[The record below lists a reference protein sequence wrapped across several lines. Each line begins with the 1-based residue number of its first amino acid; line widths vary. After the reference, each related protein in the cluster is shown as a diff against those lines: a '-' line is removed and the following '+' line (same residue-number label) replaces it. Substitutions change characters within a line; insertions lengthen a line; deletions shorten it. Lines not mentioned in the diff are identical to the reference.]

1 MELRRLAV
9 VTGVI
14 LVACMWADLA
24 LAAQKYNSTPPPPP
38 RASSSSNSNA
48 FKPVP
53 HDKPMRDHLAPSAP
67 GAPNQGKE
75 NVRQGQ
81 KGILTPNF
89 NAQANQKNPPPP
101 PPKKPVVKNGQ
112 TGTNQANLNNQPPPV
127 RTPQKDPKKKKQ
139 QPPQNAQSASR

>member
-9 VTGVI
+9 VTVVI
-14 LVACMWADLA
+14 LVACVWADLA

-53 HDKPMRDHLAPSAP
+53 HDKPLRDHLAPSAP

-89 NAQANQKNPPPP
+89 NAQANQKNLPPP
-101 PPKKPVVKNGQ
+101 PPKKSVVKNGQ
-112 TGTNQANLNNQPPPV
+112 TGTNQANLNSQPPAV
-127 RTPQKDPKKKKQ
+127 RTPQKDPKRKQ
-139 QPPQNAQSASR
+139 QPPQNAQAASR

>member
-1 MELRRLAV
+1 MELRRLAA
-9 VTGVI
+9 VTVVI
-14 LVACMWADLA
+14 LVACVWADLG
-24 LAAQKYNSTPPPPP
+24 LAAQKYNSTPPPP
-38 RASSSSNSNA
+38 RVSSPSNSNA

-89 NAQANQKNPPPP
+89 NAQANQKNPASL

-112 TGTNQANLNNQPPPV
+112 TGTNQANLNNQPPAV

-139 QPPQNAQSASR
+139 PPQNAQAASR

>member
-1 MELRRLAV
+1 MELRRLAA
-9 VTGVI
+9 VTVVI
-14 LVACMWADLA
+14 LVACVWADLA
-24 LAAQKYNSTPPPPP
+24 VGAQKYNSTPPPPP
-38 RASSSSNSNA
+38 RVSSSSNSNA

-53 HDKPMRDHLAPSAP
+53 HDKPMRDHLAPSAA

-101 PPKKPVVKNGQ
+101 PKKPIVKNGQ
-112 TGTNQANLNNQPPPV
+112 SGTNQANLNNQPPAV
-127 RTPQKDPKKKKQ
+127 RTPQKDPKKKQ
-139 QPPQNAQSASR
+139 QLPQNAQAASR

>member
-1 MELRRLAV
+1 MELRRLAA
-9 VTGVI
+9 VTMVI
-14 LVACMWADLA
+14 LVACVWADLA
-24 LAAQKYNSTPPPPP
+24 LAAQKSNSTPPPP
-38 RASSSSNSNA
+38 RASSSPNSNA

-81 KGILTPNF
+81 KGILIPNF

-112 TGTNQANLNNQPPPV
+112 AGTNQANLNSQPPAV

-139 QPPQNAQSASR
+139 PTQNAQAASR

>member
-1 MELRRLAV
+1 MELRRLAA
-9 VTGVI
+9 VTVVI
-14 LVACMWADLA
+14 LVACVWADLT

-38 RASSSSNSNA
+38 KLSSSSNSNA

-89 NAQANQKNPPPP
+89 NAQVHQKNLPPP

-112 TGTNQANLNNQPPPV
+112 TGTNQANLNNQPPAL
-127 RTPQKDPKKKKQ
+127 RTPQKDPKKKKK
-139 QPPQNAQSASR
+139 QPTQNAQAASR

>member
-1 MELRRLAV
+1 MELRRLAATTV
-9 VTGVI
+9 VI
-14 LVACMWADLA
+14 LVAGVWAELA
-24 LAAQKYNSTPPPPP
+24 PAAQKYNSTPSPPP
-38 RASSSSNSNA
+38 RTSSSSNSNA

-89 NAQANQKNPPPP
+89 NAQANQKNLPAL
-101 PPKKPVVKNGQ
+101 PPKKPVIKNGQ
-112 TGTNQANLNNQPPPV
+112 TGTNQANLNNQPPAV

-139 QPPQNAQSASR
+139 PTQNAQAASR

>member
-1 MELRRLAV
+1 MELRRLAA
-9 VTGVI
+9 VTVVI
-14 LVACMWADLA
+14 LVACVWADLA
-24 LAAQKYNSTPPPPP
+24 LAAQKDNSTPSPPP

-53 HDKPMRDHLAPSAP
+53 HDKPMRDHLAPSTP
-67 GAPNQGKE
+67 GAPSQGKE

-112 TGTNQANLNNQPPPV
+112 SGTNQANLNNQPPAV
-127 RTPQKDPKKKKQ
+127 RTPQEDPKKK
-139 QPPQNAQSASR
+139 QPPQNAQAASR

>member
-1 MELRRLAV
+1 MELRRLAA
-9 VTGVI
+9 VTVVI
-14 LVACMWADLA
+14 LVACVWADLA
-24 LAAQKYNSTPPPPP
+24 VGAQKYNSTPPPPP
-38 RASSSSNSNA
+38 RTSSSSTSNA

-53 HDKPMRDHLAPSAP
+53 HDKPMRDHLAPSAA

-101 PPKKPVVKNGQ
+101 PPKKPIVKNGQ
-112 TGTNQANLNNQPPPV
+112 SGTNQANLNNQPPAV
-127 RTPQKDPKKKKQ
+127 RTPQKDPKKK
-139 QPPQNAQSASR
+139 QPPQSAQAASR

>member
-1 MELRRLAV
+1 MELRRLAT
-9 VTGVI
+9 VTVVI
-14 LVACMWADLA
+14 LVACVWADLG

-38 RASSSSNSNA
+38 RVSSSSNSNA

-89 NAQANQKNPPPP
+89 NAQANQKNPPPSL
-101 PPKKPVVKNGQ
+101 PKKPVVKNGQ
-112 TGTNQANLNNQPPPV
+112 TGTNQANLNNQPPAV
-127 RTPQKDPKKKKQ
+127 RTPQKDPKKKK
-139 QPPQNAQSASR
+139 PPQNAQAASR

>member
-1 MELRRLAV
+1 MELRRLAA
-9 VTGVI
+9 VTVVI
-14 LVACMWADLA
+14 LVACVWADLA
-24 LAAQKYNSTPPPPP
+24 LAAQKYNSTPPPP
-38 RASSSSNSNA
+38 RVSSPSNSNS

-89 NAQANQKNPPPP
+89 NAQANQKNLPPL

-112 TGTNQANLNNQPPPV
+112 TGTNQANLNNQPPAV
-127 RTPQKDPKKKKQ
+127 RTPQKDPKKKKK
-139 QPPQNAQSASR
+139 QPPQNAQAASR

>member
-1 MELRRLAV
+1 MELRRLAA
-9 VTGVI
+9 VTVVI
-14 LVACMWADLA
+14 LVACVWADLT

-38 RASSSSNSNA
+38 KLSSSSNSNA

-89 NAQANQKNPPPP
+89 NAQGNQKNLPPP

-112 TGTNQANLNNQPPPV
+112 TGTNQANLNNQPPAV
-127 RTPQKDPKKKKQ
+127 RTPQRDPKKKKQ

>member
-1 MELRRLAV
+1 MELRRLAA
-9 VTGVI
+9 VTVII
-14 LVACMWADLA
+14 LVACVWVDLA
-24 LAAQKYNSTPPPPP
+24 LAAQKYNSTPSPPP
-38 RASSSSNSNA
+38 RASSPSNSNA

-89 NAQANQKNPPPP
+89 NAQATQKNPPPP
-101 PPKKPVVKNGQ
+101 PKKPIVKNGQ
-112 TGTNQANLNNQPPPV
+112 SGTNQANLNNQPPAV

-139 QPPQNAQSASR
+139 PPQNAQATSR

>member
-1 MELRRLAV
+1 MELRRLAAMTV
-9 VTGVI
+9 VIV
-14 LVACMWADLA
+14 VACVWADLVF
-24 LAAQKYNSTPPPPP
+24 AAQKYNSTAPPPP
-38 RASSSSNSNA
+38 RVSSSSNSNA

-101 PPKKPVVKNGQ
+101 PPKKPVFKNGQ
-112 TGTNQANLNNQPPPV
+112 TGTNQANLNNQPPAV

-139 QPPQNAQSASR
+139 PQQSAQAASR

>member
-1 MELRRLAV
+1 MELRRLAA
-9 VTGVI
+9 VTVVI
-14 LVACMWADLA
+14 LVACVWADLA
-24 LAAQKYNSTPPPPP
+24 LAAQKYNSTPSPPP

-53 HDKPMRDHLAPSAP
+53 HDKPMRDHL
-67 GAPNQGKE
+67 APNQGKE

-112 TGTNQANLNNQPPPV
+112 SGTNQANLNNQPPAV

-139 QPPQNAQSASR
+139 PTQNAQAASR